1 MSHIST
7 IGMHENLRKGD
18 IILSPLSH
26 TDLVTDEVRP
36 SLVLYHDFDD
46 MQLIVAYITTQT
58 KEKPGPFERLILTG
72 TATFDKS
79 GLQYKSMLRV
89 NWMMTIKRILVYR
102 KIGEADEELKAWVN
116 QMVPTCLAI

>member
-7 IGMHENLRKGD
+7 IGMHEKLRKGD

-26 TDLVTDEVRP
+26 TDLVTAEVRP

-58 KEKPGPFERLILTG
+58 KEKPGPFERLILTR

-89 NWMMTIKRILVYR
+89 NWMMTVKRILVYR